1 MADEEVSFLPEIQYL
16 VFRECTPEWR
26 LKPHESSCYDM
37 TYLIDGAARYTIDGV
52 QHEVSAGDLVC
63 LREGMW
69 KEARTYPGR
78 LMRCFSVNFL
88 AINRNGESV
97 YPPFPDVSHVAV
109 KDDIVKLFQELVY
122 TWFDQQVGYTIKSQ
136 GLLLLILHR
145 FFELTVYK
153 IDSMVGDCR
162 IKTAI
167 RYITQHF
174 TERLTVKKL
183 AELVNLNAAYFGALF
198 KRETGISVNRYVAKL
213 RVRNAENMLRSGAY
227 RVAEVADYCGYSDIF
242 HFYKQFKAIIGVP
255 PSRCIP
261 ISTSCGYRRAENSRT
276 TISYDYS

>member
-1 MADEEVSFLPEIQYL
+1 MADEETSFLPEIQYL

-52 QHEVSAGDLVC
+52 HHEVSAGDLVC
-63 LREGMW
+63 LREGMR

-88 AINRNGESV
+88 AINRHGESV
-97 YPPFPDVSHVAV
+97 YPPFPDVSHVDV
-109 KDDIVKLFQELVY
+109 KDDIIKLFQELVY
-122 TWFDQQVGYTIKSQ
+122 TWRDQQAGYIIKSQ

-153 IDSMVGDCR
+153 IDSAIGDCR
-162 IKTAI
+162 IKMAI

-174 TERLTVKKL
+174 TERLTVEKL

-198 KRETGISVNRYVAKL
+198 KRETGVSVSRYVANT

-227 RVAEVADYCGYSDIF
+227 RVAEVADLCGYNDMF

-261 ISTSCGYRRAENSRT
+261 ISTSRVDTRKT
-276 TISYDYS
+276 HLL